1 MISIRKRYLYL
12 SIISLDSSYQQGEP
26 RERLESTVLICG
38 IFAGKAA
45 FF

>member
-38 IFAGKAA
+38 IFAGQAA